1 MSDSKVVT
9 WGTVLVTV
17 GIVLAIM
24 LAPAQFGAVMDWS
37 KSVFISQYGFIFTW
51 SSLIF
56 LAFLAFFVFSKHG
69 NIKLGKGAPKYNR
82 FTYYSMMFSTGMGV
96 SMIYYGVLEPMYHQQ
111 EGMSERQNMVTTFFD
126 WGLNAWAVYAVVG
139 VAFGYLLHVRGEDRP
154 LNQLFKS
161 RALNNLNTISLLFST
176 IIGLTLSFVYAVG
189 PISSGFKEF
198 LGVDIGPYTII
209 ALLTLGT
216 VLSAITGVDRG
227 VKWLSRYNV
236 IVALSIMAFVAV
248 SGTFFEYLWKTI
260 TYSGSYLLQ
269 IIPMSVNIGSTAEEK
284 QWLASWPYAYYAAW
298 VGWALFVGAFVAR
311 ISYGRTIRELILG
324 CVLFPTIISNV
335 WFTVFGVAGLQHGA
349 QDIFQLLA
357 NFPGGWIFSVI
368 TLVSVILFFITGHDS
383 AGITVESMTA
393 PRTRVF
399 WIVSMGVIAAALN
412 WAGGDVVTVTK
423 TLVAVSA
430 VPVLIGVLCI
440 LFGFLKIFVPKVFLA
455 KETPPV

>member
-17 GIVLAIM
+17 GIMLAII

-37 KSVFISQYGFIFTW
+37 KNVFISQYGFMFTW
-51 SSLIF
+51 SSLLF

-69 NIKLGKGAPKYNR
+69 SIRLGTGKPKYNR
-82 FTYYSMMFSTGMGV
+82 FTYWSMMFSTGMGV
-96 SMIYYGVLEPMYHQQ
+96 SMIYYGVLEPMYHNQS
-111 EGMSERQNMVTTFFD
+111 GMTERQNMVTTFFD

-139 VAFGYLLHVRGEDRP
+139 VAFGYLLHVKGEDRP
-154 LNQLFKS
+154 LNKLFKS

-198 LGVDIGPYTII
+198 LGVEFGPYTII
-209 ALLTLGT
+209 GLLTLGT
-216 VLSAITGVDRG
+216 VISAVTGVDRG

-236 IVALSIMAFVAV
+236 IVALSIMLFVAV
-248 SGTFFEYLWKTI
+248 SGTFLEYIWKSVAYT
-260 TYSGSYLLQ
+260 GSYLLQ
-269 IIPMSVNIGSTAEEK
+269 IIPMSVNIGSTASEK
-284 QWLASWPYAYYAAW
+284 EWLASWPYAYYAAW

-311 ISYGRTIRELILG
+311 ISYGRTIRELIIG
-324 CVLFPTIISNV
+324 CVLVPTVISNI
-335 WFTVFGVAGLQHGA
+335 WFTVFGIAGLQNGA
-349 QDIFQLLA
+349 QDIFQLLSHY
-357 NFPGGWIFSVI
+357 PGGTIFSVI

-393 PRTRVF
+393 PKTRVF
-399 WIVSMGVIAAALN
+399 WIISMGVIAAALN

-430 VPVLIGVLCI
+430 VPVLIGVLSI
-440 LFGFLKIFVPKVFLA
+440 LFGFLKIFIPKVFLA
-455 KETPPV
+455 KEAPPV

>member
-9 WGTVLVTV
+9 WGTVFVTV
-17 GIVLAIM
+17 AIIAAIM
-24 LAPAQFGAVMDWS
+24 LAPTQFGAVMDWS
-37 KSVFISQYGFIFTW
+37 KSVFISQYGFMFTW
-51 SSLIF
+51 SSLVF
-56 LAFLAFFVFSKHG
+56 LAFLAFFVFTKHG
-69 NIKLGKGAPKYNR
+69 SIKLGSGKPKYNR

-111 EGMSERQNMVTTFFD
+111 EGMTESQNMVTTFFD

-139 VAFGYLLHVRGEDRP
+139 VAFGYLLHVKGEDRP

-161 RALNNLNTISLLFST
+161 RALNNINTISLLFST

-198 LGVDIGPYTII
+198 LGIDLGPYTII
-209 ALLTLGT
+209 TLLTLGT
-216 VLSAITGVDRG
+216 VVSAVTGVDRG

-236 IVALSIMAFVAV
+236 IVALSIMGFVAV
-248 SGTFFEYLWKTI
+248 SGSLLEYLWKTV
-260 TYSGSYLLQ
+260 SYTGQYLAQ
-269 IIPMSVNIGSTAEEK
+269 IVPMSINIGSTAEEK

-311 ISYGRTIRELILG
+311 ISYGRTIREMIIG
-324 CVLFPTIISNV
+324 CVVVPTVVSNI
-335 WFTVFGVAGLQHGA
+335 WFVVFGVAGLKTGS

-357 NFPGGWIFSVI
+357 HYPGGSVFCVI

-393 PRTRVF
+393 PKTRVF
-399 WIVSMGVIAAALN
+399 WIISMGVIAAALQF
-412 WAGGDVVTVTK
+412 AGGDVVTVTK

-430 VPVLIGVLCI
+430 VPVLIGMLAI
-440 LFGFLKIFVPKVFLA
+440 LFGFLKVFIPKVFYA
-455 KETPPV
+455 KDAPPV